1 MHLVL
6 NDEAA
11 ILDSPEFLAEAEAE
25 SGQQLLLGEA
35 EPVPEPVPEPEPERA
50 GGGSEPPTTE
60 TAPKYTSE

>member
-1 MHLVL
+1 MQLVL

-25 SGQQLLLGEA
+25 AESGQQLLLGAA
-35 EPVPEPVPEPEPERA
+35 EPVPEPVPEPERA
-50 GGGSEPPTTE
+50 GGGSEPPTTG